1 MRRILSIGA
10 FVAGLS
16 AGAAGSAIAGPSI
29 LFDPATG
36 HVIESDNPF
45 ARWYPA
51 SLTKLMTTYVAF
63 RMVQSG
69 EVTLASPVRISKN
82 SAKEPPS
89 KMGYKPG
96 SVLTLDNALKILMV
110 KSANDVATAVGE
122 SLAGSEAGFALRMN
136 EEARRLGMTGSH
148 FVNAHGLHDDS
159 QYTTPRDLAI
169 LSAALRREFPQ
180 HAGYF
185 SIEGLSVGN
194 KAIASHNTLIGR
206 FEGADGMKTGYTCP
220 SGFNLVASATRN
232 GRTLMAVVVGAT
244 SVASRAEEAAA
255 MLSRG
260 FSQKVEGLPA
270 LDTLKPVGTGIEKA
284 TNMRDELCSKEGRE
298 ARRKA
303 EQEAAK
309 AKQEAAKAKQEAA
322 DTTLEAKG
330 DEDEEAVEKSAY
342 LTEFDRPRKLVAV
355 ELGGATGPV
364 PMGLALAIANEESLG
379 IPLPT
384 WRPDQP
390 PPAGAEPI
398 AMRGDSIVGG

>member
-1 MRRILSIGA
+1 MRNILSIG
-10 FVAGLS
+10 VVLAGLT
-16 AGAAGSAIAGPSI
+16 AAASGSAAAGPSI
-29 LFDPATG
+29 LFEPSTG
-36 HVIESDNPF
+36 LVIESDHPF

-63 RMVQSG
+63 KMVESG
-69 EVTLASPVRISKN
+69 DVTLASPVRISKN
-82 SAKEPPS
+82 AAKEPPS

-122 SLAGSEAGFALRMN
+122 SLAGSEAAFASRMN
-136 EEARRLGMTGSH
+136 AEARRLGMTGSH
-148 FVNAHGLHDDS
+148 FVNAHGLHDDD

-169 LSAALRREFPQ
+169 LATALRREFPQ

-185 SIEGLSVGN
+185 SIEGLSVGK

-232 GRTLMAVVVGAT
+232 GRTLVAVVVGAT
-244 SVASRAEEAAA
+244 SADTRAEEAAA
-255 MLSRG
+255 MLARG
-260 FSQKVEGLPA
+260 FSRATAGLPA
-270 LDTLKPVGTGIEKA
+270 LASLKPEGTGIA
-284 TNMRDELCSKEGRE
+284 APTNMFQELCSEEARE

-309 AKQEAAKAKQEAA
+309 EKT
-322 DTTLEAKG
+322 DGKG
-330 DEDEEAVEKSAY
+330 DEEGTEAGKSVY
-342 LTEFDRPRKLVAV
+342 LTELQRPRKLVVV

-364 PMGLALAIANEESLG
+364 PKALAQAIANEESAG

-384 WRPDQP
+384 WRPDRP
-390 PPAGAEPI
+390 PPAGAEPV
-398 AMRGDSIVGG
+398 AMQSDASADG

>member
-1 MRRILSIGA
+1 MRRILSAGA
-10 FVAGLS
+10 VIVGLS
-16 AGAAGSAIAGPSI
+16 AAISGPAAAGPSI
-29 LFDPATG
+29 LFEPATG
-36 HVIESDNPF
+36 LVMESDHPF

-63 RMVQSG
+63 RMVESG

-82 SAKEPPS
+82 AAKEPPS

-96 SVLTLDNALKILMV
+96 AVLTLDNALKILMV

-122 SLAGSEAGFALRMN
+122 SLAGSEADFARRMN

-148 FVNAHGLHDDS
+148 FVNAHGLHDDD
-159 QYTTPRDLAI
+159 QYTTPRDLA
-169 LSAALRREFPQ
+169 LLAAALRRDFPQ

-185 SIEGLSVGN
+185 SIEGLSVGK
-194 KAIASHNTLIGR
+194 KAMASHNTLIGR

-232 GRTLMAVVVGAT
+232 GRTLVAVVVGAT
-244 SVASRAEEAAA
+244 SVATRAEEAAA

-260 FSQKVEGLPA
+260 FVRSTIGLPT
-270 LDTLKPVGTGIEKA
+270 LDSLKPVGTGLDEA
-284 TNMRDELCSKEGRE
+284 TNMYQELCSKEGRE

-303 EQEAAK
+303 EEEAAK
-309 AKQEAAKAKQEAA
+309 ARTEGKVAEEEDASVAA
-322 DTTLEAKG
+322 
-330 DEDEEAVEKSAY
+330 KSAY
-342 LTEFDRPRKLVAV
+342 LTELQRPRKLVAI

-364 PMGLALAIANEESLG
+364 PKGLALAIANEENAG

-384 WRPDQP
+384 WRPDLP
-390 PPAGAEPI
+390 PPPGAEPV
-398 AMRGDSIVGG
+398 AMHGGPTAGG